1 MVSVAR
7 ALVLVSLLAA
17 GCAVGP
23 NYVRP
28 ADPLQTTYVGPGS
41 GTADQAGAP
50 ESTQSVA
57 LGKTPPD
64 DWWTLLGSE
73 QLDRLVKLA
82 LANNQSL
89 ASAQAHLQAA
99 RERIGVARGA
109 QFPQV
114 DAATSAQ
121 RTRIGAT
128 VLGSQAKDFPSFSA
142 YAGGV
147 EVSYDLDLF
156 GGTRRRIEHAGAEA
170 QYQTALRDAAALSI
184 SGNVVLQALQI
195 ASSSEQIR
203 VVEAIVAD
211 DERMLRL
218 INAANA
224 AGAVSRMDVL
234 SAQSQTDHD
243 RTLLPPLRQQLSV
256 AQDALAI
263 LVGAAPDEWPAQNV
277 NLQQITLQDEIPA
290 VLPSELV
297 HRRPDIA
304 AAEAQLHAASA
315 SVGIA
320 TANLYPHLTLDGSVG
335 REGLL
340 AGGPS
345 EIAWNVLGG
354 LTEPIFHGGALNA
367 EKRAAARD
375 YQAAFG
381 AYRETV
387 LEAFGQVADTL
398 QALKNDREALSTQQR
413 ALESARASLELTR
426 QGYQGGN
433 AGYVQVLDAQRLHQE
448 AQLGTVHAETQ
459 SYVDAVKLV
468 LAAGGRVDDKSL
480 DAVGHNARVSSAIP
494 CQRIDIVA
502 CHEPAILQGER

>member
-1 MVSVAR
+1 VSISR
-7 ALVLVSLLAA
+7 TLVLVSLLAA
-17 GCAVGP
+17 GCTVGP

-28 ADPLQTTYVGPGS
+28 PDPLQTTYLAPSSGS
-41 GTADQAGAP
+41 ADRTAAP
-50 ESTQSVA
+50 ERTQSVA

-89 ASAQAHLQAA
+89 ASAEAHLQAA

-128 VLGSQAKDFPSFSA
+128 ILGPDASDFPSFSA
-142 YAGGV
+142 YTGGV
-147 EVSYDLDLF
+147 AVSYDLDLF
-156 GGTRRRIEHAGAEA
+156 GGTRRRIERAGAEA
-170 QYQTALRDAAALSI
+170 QYEAARRDAAALSI
-184 SGNVVLQALQI
+184 SGNVVLQAMQI
-195 ASSSEQIR
+195 ASWSEQIR

-218 INAANA
+218 MNAANA

-243 RTLLPPLRQQLSV
+243 RTLLPPLRQQLGV

-263 LVGAAPDEWPAQNV
+263 LVGAAPAEWPAQDF
-277 NLQQITLQDEIPA
+277 NLQKITLQDEIPA

-304 AAEAQLHAASA
+304 AAEAQLHEASA

-320 TANLYPHLTLDGSVG
+320 TANLYPHLTLDASVG

-345 EIAWNVLGG
+345 ETAWNVLGG
-354 LTEPIFHGGALNA
+354 LTAPIFHGGTLNA
-367 EKRAAARD
+367 EKRAAAQD

-387 LEAFGQVADTL
+387 LEAFGQVADML
-398 QALKNDREALSTQQR
+398 QALKNDREALSAQQR
-413 ALESARASLELTR
+413 ALASARASLELTR

-433 AGYVQVLDAQRLHQE
+433 AGYVQVLDAQRLNQE
-448 AQLGTVHAETQ
+448 AQLGTVQAEIQ
-459 SYVDAVKLV
+459 SYVDAVKLL
-468 LAAGGRVDDKSL
+468 LAAGGRVDEKRLGS
-480 DAVGHNARVSSAIP
+480 VVHGRSASP
-494 CQRIDIVA
+494 
-502 CHEPAILQGER
+502 

>member
-1 MVSVAR
+1 MVSVTR
-7 ALVLVSLLAA
+7 ALVLTSLLAA
-17 GCAVGP
+17 GCTVGP
-23 NYVRP
+23 NYVQP
-28 ADPLQTTYVGPGS
+28 PDPSQATYVRPGS
-41 GTADQAGAP
+41 DSAGHNAA
-50 ESTQSVA
+50 SDRAQTVA

-89 ASAQAHLQAA
+89 ASAEAHLQAA

-109 QFPQV
+109 RFPQV

-128 VLGSQAKDFPSFSA
+128 VLGPQAKDFPSFSA

-147 EVSYDLDLF
+147 EVSYDLDIF
-156 GGTRRRIEHAGAEA
+156 GGTRRRIERAGAEA
-170 QYQTALRDAAALSI
+170 QYEAALRDAAALSI

-203 VVEAIVAD
+203 VVEGIVTD

-218 INAANA
+218 INAANV

-243 RTLLPPLRQQLSV
+243 RTLLPPLRQQLGV

-263 LVGAAPDEWPAQNV
+263 LVGAAPAEWPAQNF
-277 NLQQITLQDEIPA
+277 NLQQMTLQDKIPA

-304 AAEAQLHAASA
+304 TAEAQLHAASA
-315 SVGIA
+315 AVGIA
-320 TANLYPHLTLDGSVG
+320 TASLYPNLTLDGSIG

-340 AGGPS
+340 GGGPS
-345 EIAWNVLGG
+345 ETAWNVLGG
-354 LTEPIFHGGALNA
+354 LTAPIFHGGTLSA
-367 EKRAAARD
+367 ERRAAVQD

-387 LEAFGQVADTL
+387 LEAFGQVADVL
-398 QALKNDREALSTQQR
+398 QALTNDREALGAQQR
-413 ALESARASLELTR
+413 ALESARASLDLTR
-426 QGYQGGN
+426 QGYEGGN

-448 AQLGTVHAETQ
+448 AQLGTVQAETQ
-459 SYVDAVKLV
+459 GYVDAVKLL
-468 LAAGGRVDDKSL
+468 LAAGGHVDEKT
-480 DAVGHNARVSSAIP
+480 P
-494 CQRIDIVA
+494 
-502 CHEPAILQGER
+502 P

>member
-1 MVSVAR
+1 VSSTRVFAF
-7 ALVLVSLLAA
+7 VSLLIA
-17 GCAVGP
+17 GCTVGP

-28 ADPLQTTYVGPGS
+28 SDPLQTKYVGS
-41 GTADQAGAP
+41 TS
-50 ESTQSVA
+50 ESVDHAAAAEHTPSVA
-57 LGKTPPD
+57 LGSTPPD

-89 ASAQAHLQAA
+89 ASAEARLRAA
-99 RERIGVARGA
+99 RQRIGIARGA
-109 QFPQV
+109 QLPQV
-114 DAATSAQ
+114 DAVTSAQ

-128 VLGSQAKDFPSFSA
+128 VLGPDAKDFPSFSA

-147 EVSYDLDLF
+147 TVSYDFDLF
-156 GGTRRRIEHAGAEA
+156 GGTRRRIERAGAEA
-170 QYQTALRDAAALSI
+170 QYEAAERDAAALSI

-195 ASSSEQIR
+195 ASLSEQIR

-218 INAANA
+218 ISAANA
-224 AGAVSRMDVL
+224 AGAVSRVDVL

-243 RTLLPPLRQQLSV
+243 RTLLPPLRQQLGV

-263 LVGAAPDEWPAQNV
+263 LVGAAPADLPAQDF
-277 NLQQITLQDEIPA
+277 NLQQIALQDEIPA

-345 EIAWNVLGG
+345 ETAWNVLGG
-354 LTEPIFHGGALNA
+354 LTAPIFHGGTLNA
-367 EKRAAARD
+367 EKRAAVQD
-375 YQAAFG
+375 YQAAVG
-381 AYRETV
+381 VYRETV
-387 LEAFGQVADTL
+387 LEAFGQVADML
-398 QALKNDREALSTQQR
+398 QAMKNDREALSTQRR
-413 ALESARASLELTR
+413 ALESASSSLELTR

-448 AQLGTVHAETQ
+448 AQLGAVQAETQ
-459 SYVDAVKLV
+459 SHVDAVKLL
-468 LAAGGRVDDKSL
+468 LAAGGRVDEKRL
-480 DAVGHNARVSSAIP
+480 GAP
-494 CQRIDIVA
+494 
-502 CHEPAILQGER
+502 

>member
-7 ALVLVSLLAA
+7 ALVLTSLLIA

-23 NYVRP
+23 DYVRP
-28 ADPLQTTYVGPGS
+28 SDPSQTTYVGPGS
-41 GTADQAGAP
+41 SSAGYDAAADR
-50 ESTQSVA
+50 TQIAA

-73 QLDRLVKLA
+73 QLDGLVKLA

-89 ASAQAHLQAA
+89 ASAESHLQAA

-114 DAATSAQ
+114 DAATSVQ

-128 VLGSQAKDFPSFSA
+128 VLGPDAKAFPSFSA
-142 YAGGV
+142 YAAGV

-156 GGTRRRIEHAGAEA
+156 GGTRRRVERAGAEA
-170 QYQTALRDAAALSI
+170 QYEAARRDAAALSV
-184 SGNVVLQALQI
+184 SGNVVLQALQV
-195 ASSSEQIR
+195 ASSGEQIR
-203 VVEAIVAD
+203 VVEEIVAD

-218 INAANA
+218 MGAANA
-224 AGAVSRMDVL
+224 AGAVSRVDVL

-256 AQDALAI
+256 ARDALAI
-263 LVGAAPDEWPAQNV
+263 LVGVAPADWPAQDI
-277 NLQQITLQDEIPA
+277 NLQQMYLPDEIPA
-290 VLPSELV
+290 ALPSELV

-320 TANLYPHLTLDGSVG
+320 TANLYPHLTLDASVG
-335 REGLL
+335 RQGLL

-345 EIAWNVLGG
+345 ETAWNVLGG
-354 LTEPIFHGGALNA
+354 LVAPIFRGGALNA
-367 EKRAAARD
+367 EKRAALQD
-375 YQAAFG
+375 YQATFG

-398 QALKNDREALSTQQR
+398 QALNNDRDALSTQQR
-413 ALESARASLELTR
+413 ALESARASLDLTR
-426 QGYQGGN
+426 QGYQAGN
-433 AGYVQVLDAQRLHQE
+433 TGYVQVLEAQRLHQE
-448 AQLGTVHAETQ
+448 AQLGTVQAQTQ
-459 SYVDAVKLV
+459 RYVDAVKLL
-468 LAAGGRVDDKSL
+468 LAAGGRVDETQPHL
-480 DAVGHNARVSSAIP
+480 
-494 CQRIDIVA
+494 
-502 CHEPAILQGER
+502 

>member
-1 MVSVAR
+1 MSIAR
-7 ALVLVSLLAA
+7 ALILTSLLAA
-17 GCAVGP
+17 GCTVGP

-28 ADPLQTTYVGPGS
+28 ADPSQTTYTAPGS
-41 GTADQAGAP
+41 
-50 ESTQSVA
+50 ESASHDAASDRTQTVA
-57 LGKTPPD
+57 FGKTLPD
-64 DWWTLLGSE
+64 DWWTVLGSE

-99 RERIGVARGA
+99 RERISVARGA
-109 QFPQV
+109 EFPQV

-128 VLGSQAKDFPSFSA
+128 VFGSQAKDFPSFSA

-156 GGTRRRIEHAGAEA
+156 GGTRRRIERAGAEA
-170 QYQTALRDAAALSI
+170 QYRGALRDAAALSI

-218 INAANA
+218 IKAANL
-224 AGAVSRMDVL
+224 AGAVSQMDVL

-243 RTLLPPLRQQLSV
+243 RTFLPPLQQQLAVSR
-256 AQDALAI
+256 DALAI
-263 LVGAAPDEWPAQNV
+263 LVGAAPADWPAQDFS
-277 NLQQITLQDEIPA
+277 LQQITLRDEIPSA
-290 VLPSELV
+290 LPSELV

-315 SVGIA
+315 YVGIA
-320 TANLYPHLTLDGSVG
+320 TADLYPHLTLDGTIG
-335 REGLL
+335 RQGLL
-340 AGGPS
+340 GGGPS
-345 EIAWNVLGG
+345 ETAWNVLGG
-354 LTEPIFHGGALNA
+354 LTAPIFHGGTLNA
-367 EKRAAARD
+367 ERRAAVQD

-387 LEAFGQVADTL
+387 LEAFGQVADVL
-398 QALKNDREALSTQQR
+398 QALRNDSEALSTQQR
-413 ALESARASLELTR
+413 ALESARASLDLTR

-433 AGYVQVLDAQRLHQE
+433 AGYVRVLDAQRLHQE
-448 AQLGTVHAETQ
+448 AQLGTVQAETQ
-459 SYVDAVKLV
+459 SRVDAVKLI
-468 LAAGGRVDDKSL
+468 LAAGGHVDEKRVT
-480 DAVGHNARVSSAIP
+480 
-494 CQRIDIVA
+494 
-502 CHEPAILQGER
+502 GERASR

>member
-1 MVSVAR
+1 MSVVR
-7 ALVLVSLLAA
+7 PLVLTSLLAT
-17 GCAVGP
+17 GCTVGP
-23 NYVRP
+23 NYVQP
-28 ADPLQTTYVGPGS
+28 ADPPQTTYVTQDS
-41 GTADQAGAP
+41 NQAGRDAA
-50 ESTQSVA
+50 SHDTRAVA
-57 LGKTPPD
+57 FGETPPD

-109 QFPQV
+109 EFPQV

-128 VLGSQAKDFPSFSA
+128 VLGSQAKNFPSFSA
-142 YAGGV
+142 FAGGV

-156 GGTRRRIEHAGAEA
+156 GGTRRRIERAGAQA
-170 QYQTALRDAAALSI
+170 QYQVALRDAAALSI

-195 ASSSEQIR
+195 ASLSEQIQ

-218 INAANA
+218 IEAANL
-224 AGAVSRMDVL
+224 AGAVSQMDVL

-243 RTLLPPLRQQLSV
+243 RTLLPPLQQQLDVSR
-256 AQDALAI
+256 DALAI
-263 LVGAAPDEWPAQNV
+263 LVGEAPADWPTPDF
-277 NLQQITLQDEIPA
+277 NLRQLTLQNQIPA
-290 VLPSELV
+290 VLPSDLV

-320 TANLYPHLTLDGSVG
+320 TADLYPHLTLDGTIG
-335 REGLL
+335 REGLIG
-340 AGGPS
+340 GGPS
-345 EIAWNVLGG
+345 ETAWNVVGG
-354 LTEPIFHGGALNA
+354 LAAPIFHGGALSA
-367 EKRAAARD
+367 ERRATVQD

-387 LEAFGQVADTL
+387 LEAFGQVADVL
-398 QALKNDREALSTQQR
+398 QALKHDSEALSTQQR
-413 ALESARASLELTR
+413 ALESARASLNLTR

-433 AGYVQVLDAQRLHQE
+433 AGYVQVLDAQRLSQE
-448 AQLGTVHAETQ
+448 AQLGTVQAETQ
-459 SYVDAVKLV
+459 SRVDAVKLL
-468 LAAGGRVDDKSL
+468 LAAGGHIDEKRLGSANL
-480 DAVGHNARVSSAIP
+480 ARVN
-494 CQRIDIVA
+494 R
-502 CHEPAILQGER
+502 

>member
-1 MVSVAR
+1 
-7 ALVLVSLLAA
+7 LVLTSLLAA
-17 GCAVGP
+17 GCTVGP

-28 ADPLQTTYVGPGS
+28 SEPSQTTYVAPGS
-41 GTADQAGAP
+41 DSAGHDAA
-50 ESTQSVA
+50 SGRTQTVA
-57 LGKTPPD
+57 FGKTPPD

-82 LANNQSL
+82 LTNNQSL
-89 ASAQAHLQAA
+89 ASAEAHLQAA
-99 RERIGVARGA
+99 RERIGAARGA

-128 VLGSQAKDFPSFSA
+128 VLGPQAKDFPSFSA

-156 GGTRRRIEHAGAEA
+156 GGTRRRIERAGAEA
-170 QYQTALRDAAALSI
+170 QYEAALRDAAALSI

-203 VVEAIVAD
+203 VVEGIVAD

-218 INAANA
+218 IEAANA

-243 RTLLPPLRQQLSV
+243 RTLLPPVRQQLGV

-263 LVGAAPDEWPAQNV
+263 LVGAAPAEWPAQDF
-277 NLQQITLQDEIPA
+277 NLQQMTLQDEIPA
-290 VLPSELV
+290 ALPSELV

-304 AAEAQLHAASA
+304 AAEAQLHAAST

-335 REGLL
+335 RQGLL
-340 AGGPS
+340 GGGPS
-345 EIAWNVLGG
+345 EAAWNVLGG
-354 LTEPIFHGGALNA
+354 LTAPIFHGGTLNA
-367 EKRAAARD
+367 ERRAAVQD

-387 LEAFGQVADTL
+387 LEAFGQVADML
-398 QALKNDREALSTQQR
+398 QALNNDREALTTQQR
-413 ALESARASLELTR
+413 ALESARASLDLTQ
-426 QGYQGGN
+426 QGYRGGN
-433 AGYVQVLDAQRLHQE
+433 AGYVQVLDAERLHQE
-448 AQLGTVHAETQ
+448 AQLGTVQAETQ
-459 SYVDAVKLV
+459 SHVDAVKLL
-468 LAAGGRVDDKSL
+468 LAAGGHVDEKRL
-480 DAVGHNARVSSAIP
+480 AVVARGGTSSP
-494 CQRIDIVA
+494 
-502 CHEPAILQGER
+502 

>member
-1 MVSVAR
+1 MSVAR
-7 ALVLVSLLAA
+7 TLVLTSLLAA

-23 NYVRP
+23 DYVRP
-28 ADPLQTTYVGPGS
+28 SDPSQRTYVGLGS
-41 GTADQAGAP
+41 DSAGHDAASDRTP
-50 ESTQSVA
+50 TVA

-73 QLDRLVKLA
+73 QLDRLVKVA

-109 QFPQV
+109 QLPRV
-114 DAATSAQ
+114 DAAASAQ

-128 VLGSQAKDFPSFSA
+128 VLGPQAQAFPSFSA
-142 YAGGV
+142 YAAGV
-147 EVSYDLDLF
+147 EVGYDLDLF
-156 GGTRRRIEHAGAEA
+156 GGTRRRIERAGAEA
-170 QYQTALRDAAALSI
+170 QYEAARRDAAALSI

-218 INAANA
+218 ISAANE
-224 AGAVSRMDVL
+224 AGAVSRVDVL

-243 RTLLPPLRQQLSV
+243 RTLLPPLRQQLEV
-256 AQDALAI
+256 AQDALAV
-263 LVGAAPDEWPAQNV
+263 LVGAAPAEWPVQDI
-277 NLQQITLQDEIPA
+277 NLQQMRPQDKIPA

-320 TANLYPHLTLDGSVG
+320 TANLYPHLTLDGTFG

-340 AGGPS
+340 GGGPS
-345 EIAWNVLGG
+345 ESAWNILGG
-354 LTEPIFHGGALNA
+354 LTAPIFHGGTLNA
-367 EKRAAARD
+367 EKRAAMQD

-387 LEAFGQVADTL
+387 LEAFGQVADML
-398 QALKNDREALSTQQR
+398 QALNNDKEALSTQQR
-413 ALESARASLELTR
+413 ALESARASLDLTR
-426 QGYQGGN
+426 QGYEGGN
-433 AGYVQVLDAQRLHQE
+433 AGYTQVLDAQRLRQE
-448 AQLGTVHAETQ
+448 AQLGTVQAETQ
-459 SYVDAVKLV
+459 GYVDAVKLL
-468 LAAGGRVDDKSL
+468 LAAGGRVEERRVG
-480 DAVGHNARVSSAIP
+480 AVAR
-494 CQRIDIVA
+494 
-502 CHEPAILQGER
+502 GETAP

>member
-1 MVSVAR
+1 VSVAR
-7 ALVLVSLLAA
+7 ALVLTSLLAA
-17 GCAVGP
+17 GCTVGP
-23 NYVRP
+23 NYVSP
-28 ADPLQTTYVGPGS
+28 SDPTQKTYVGS
-41 GTADQAGAP
+41 RSVSASHDAA
-50 ESTQSVA
+50 SDRTQTVA

-64 DWWTLLGSE
+64 DWWTVLGSE

-89 ASAQAHLQAA
+89 ASAEAHLQAA
-99 RERIGVARGA
+99 RERIGAARGA

-128 VLGSQAKDFPSFSA
+128 VLGPQAKDFPSFSA

-156 GGTRRRIEHAGAEA
+156 GGTRRRIERAGAEA
-170 QYQTALRDAAALSI
+170 QYEASLRDAAALSI
-184 SGNVVLQALQI
+184 SGNVALQALQL
-195 ASSSEQIR
+195 ASLSEQIR

-218 INAANA
+218 VNSANA

-243 RTLLPPLRQQLSV
+243 RTLLPPLRQQLAVS
-256 AQDALAI
+256 QDALAI
-263 LVGAAPDEWPAQNV
+263 LVGAAPADWPAQDF
-277 NLQQITLQDEIPA
+277 NLRQMTLQGEIPA
-290 VLPSELV
+290 SLPSELV

-320 TANLYPHLTLDGSVG
+320 TANLYPHLTLDGSIG
-335 REGLL
+335 RQGLL
-340 AGGPS
+340 GGGPS
-345 EIAWNVLGG
+345 ETAWNVLGG
-354 LTEPIFHGGALNA
+354 LTAPIFHGGTLNA
-367 EKRAAARD
+367 ARRAAVED

-381 AYRETV
+381 TYRETV
-387 LEAFGQVADTL
+387 LEAFGQVADML
-398 QALKNDREALSTQQR
+398 QALTNDREALSTQQR
-413 ALESARASLELTR
+413 ALESARASLDLTR
-426 QGYQGGN
+426 QGYEGGN

-448 AQLGTVHAETQ
+448 AQLGTVQAATQ
-459 SYVDAVKLV
+459 SYVDAVKLL
-468 LAAGGRVDDKSL
+468 LAAGGHVDEKRL
-480 DAVGHNARVSSAIP
+480 GAVAHGGTASR
-494 CQRIDIVA
+494 
-502 CHEPAILQGER
+502 

>member
-1 MVSVAR
+1 MSVAR
-7 ALVLVSLLAA
+7 GLVLTSLLAA
-17 GCAVGP
+17 GCTVGP
-23 NYVRP
+23 NYVSP
-28 ADPLQTTYVGPGS
+28 SDPTQTTYVRPS
-41 GTADQAGAP
+41 ASADHDAASDRPQ
-50 ESTQSVA
+50 TVV

-89 ASAQAHLQAA
+89 VGAEAHLQAA
-99 RERIGVARGA
+99 RERMGAARGA

-142 YAGGV
+142 YAAGV

-156 GGTRRRIEHAGAEA
+156 GGTRRRIERAGAEA
-170 QYQTALRDAAALSI
+170 QYDAALRDAAALSI
-184 SGNVVLQALQI
+184 SGNVVLQALQL
-195 ASSSEQIR
+195 ASLSEQIR
-203 VVEAIVAD
+203 VVDTIVAD

-218 INAANA
+218 IRGANT

-243 RTLLPPLRQQLSV
+243 RTLLPPLRQQLGVS
-256 AQDALAI
+256 QDALAI
-263 LVGAAPDEWPAQNV
+263 LVGAAPADWPSQDFS
-277 NLQQITLQDEIPA
+277 LRQMTLQGEIPA
-290 VLPSELV
+290 ALPSELV

-320 TANLYPHLTLDGSVG
+320 TANLYPDLTLDGSIG

-340 AGGPS
+340 GGGPS
-345 EIAWNVLGG
+345 ETAWNVLGG
-354 LTEPIFHGGALNA
+354 LTAPVFHGGTLNA
-367 EKRAAARD
+367 ERRAAVED

-387 LEAFGQVADTL
+387 LEAFGQVADML
-398 QALKNDREALSTQQR
+398 QALTNDREALGAQQR
-413 ALESARASLELTR
+413 ALESARASLDLTR
-426 QGYQGGN
+426 QGYEGGN
-433 AGYVQVLDAQRLHQE
+433 AGYLQVLDAQRLHQE
-448 AQLGTVHAETQ
+448 AQLGTVQAETQ
-459 SYVDAVKLV
+459 SYVDAVKLL
-468 LAAGGRVDDKSL
+468 LAAGGHVDEKRL
-480 DAVGHNARVSSAIP
+480 GPVARGGTASP
-494 CQRIDIVA
+494 
-502 CHEPAILQGER
+502 

>member
-1 MVSVAR
+1 VSVTR
-7 ALVLVSLLAA
+7 ALVLTSLLVA
-17 GCAVGP
+17 GCTVGP
-23 NYVRP
+23 NYVAP
-28 ADPLQTTYVGPGS
+28 SDPTQTTYVRLRS
-41 GTADQAGAP
+41 ASADHDAA
-50 ESTQSVA
+50 SDRTQTVA

-89 ASAQAHLQAA
+89 VSAEAHLKAA
-99 RERIGVARGA
+99 RERVGAAHGA

-128 VLGSQAKDFPSFSA
+128 VLGSQAKSFPPFSA

-156 GGTRRRIEHAGAEA
+156 GGTRRRIERAGAEA
-170 QYQTALRDAAALSI
+170 QYDAAVRDAAALSI
-184 SGNVVLQALQI
+184 SGNVVLQALQL
-195 ASSSEQIR
+195 ASLSEQIR
-203 VVEAIVAD
+203 VVDTIVAD

-218 INAANA
+218 IRAANT

-243 RTLLPPLRQQLSV
+243 RTLLPPLRQQLGVS
-256 AQDALAI
+256 QDALAI
-263 LVGAAPDEWPAQNV
+263 LVGAAPADWPAQDFS
-277 NLQQITLQDEIPA
+277 LRQMTLQGDIPA
-290 VLPSELV
+290 ALPSELV

-320 TANLYPHLTLDGSVG
+320 TANLYPNLTLDGSIG

-340 AGGPS
+340 GGGPS
-345 EIAWNVLGG
+345 ETAWNVLGG
-354 LTEPIFHGGALNA
+354 LTAPLFHGGTLNA
-367 EKRAAARD
+367 ERRAAVED

-381 AYRETV
+381 SYRETV
-387 LEAFGQVADTL
+387 LEAFGQVADML
-398 QALKNDREALSTQQR
+398 QALTNDREALGAQQR
-413 ALESARASLELTR
+413 ALESARASLDLTR
-426 QGYQGGN
+426 QGYEGGN
-433 AGYVQVLDAQRLHQE
+433 AGYLQVLDAQRLHQE
-448 AQLGTVHAETQ
+448 AQLGTVQAETQ
-459 SYVDAVKLV
+459 SYVDAVKLL
-468 LAAGGRVDDKSL
+468 LAAGGRVDEKRLGS
-480 DAVGHNARVSSAIP
+480 VARGG
-494 CQRIDIVA
+494 VA
-502 CHEPAILQGER
+502 SP

>member
-1 MVSVAR
+1 VSVTR
-7 ALVLVSLLAA
+7 ALVLTSLLAA
-17 GCAVGP
+17 GCTVGP
-23 NYVRP
+23 NYVQP
-28 ADPLQTTYVGPGS
+28 PDPSQATYVRPGS
-41 GTADQAGAP
+41 DSAGHNAA
-50 ESTQSVA
+50 SDRTQTVA

-89 ASAQAHLQAA
+89 ASAEAHLQAA

-109 QFPQV
+109 RFPQV

-128 VLGSQAKDFPSFSA
+128 VLGPQAKDFPSFSA

-147 EVSYDLDLF
+147 EVSYDLDIF
-156 GGTRRRIEHAGAEA
+156 GGTRRRIERAGAEA
-170 QYQTALRDAAALSI
+170 QYEAALRDAAALSI

-203 VVEAIVAD
+203 VVEGIVTD

-218 INAANA
+218 INAANV
-224 AGAVSRMDVL
+224 AGAVSRIDVL
-234 SAQSQTDHD
+234 NAQSQTDHD
-243 RTLLPPLRQQLSV
+243 RTLLPPLRQQLGV

-263 LVGAAPDEWPAQNV
+263 LVGAAPAEWPAQDF
-277 NLQQITLQDEIPA
+277 NLQQMTLQDRIPA

-304 AAEAQLHAASA
+304 TAEAQLHAASA

-320 TANLYPHLTLDGSVG
+320 TANLYPNLTLDGSIG

-340 AGGPS
+340 GGGPS
-345 EIAWNVLGG
+345 ETAWNVLGG
-354 LTEPIFHGGALNA
+354 LTAPIFHGGTLSA
-367 EKRAAARD
+367 ERRAAVQD

-387 LEAFGQVADTL
+387 LEAFGQVADVL
-398 QALKNDREALSTQQR
+398 QALTNDREALSTQQR
-413 ALESARASLELTR
+413 ALESARASLDLTR

-448 AQLGTVHAETQ
+448 AQLGTVQAETQ
-459 SYVDAVKLV
+459 SYVDAVKLL
-468 LAAGGRVDDKSL
+468 LAAGGHVDEKT
-480 DAVGHNARVSSAIP
+480 P
-494 CQRIDIVA
+494 
-502 CHEPAILQGER
+502 P

>member
-1 MVSVAR
+1 MSVAR
-7 ALVLVSLLAA
+7 ALVLTSLLAA
-17 GCAVGP
+17 GCTVGP

-28 ADPLQTTYVGPGS
+28 LDPSQTTYIAPGS
-41 GTADQAGAP
+41 DSAGHDAA
-50 ESTQSVA
+50 SDRTQTVA

-82 LANNQSL
+82 LVNNQSL
-89 ASAQAHLQAA
+89 ASAEAHLRAA
-99 RERIGVARGA
+99 RERIGAARGA
-109 QFPQV
+109 LFPQL

-121 RTRIGAT
+121 RTSIGAT
-128 VLGSQAKDFPSFSA
+128 VLGPQAKDFPSFSA

-156 GGTRRRIEHAGAEA
+156 GGTRRRIERAGAEA
-170 QYQTALRDAAALSI
+170 QYEAALRDAAALSI

-203 VVEAIVAD
+203 VLEAIVAD
-211 DERMLRL
+211 DERMLGL
-218 INAANA
+218 IKAANV
-224 AGAVSRMDVL
+224 AGAVSQMDVL

-243 RTLLPPLRQQLSV
+243 RTLLPPIRQQLAV
-256 AQDALAI
+256 ARDALAI
-263 LVGAAPDEWPAQNV
+263 LVGAAPAEWPAQDFK
-277 NLQQITLQDEIPA
+277 LQQMTLQDEIPA

-320 TANLYPHLTLDGSVG
+320 TANLYPQLTLDGSIG

-340 AGGPS
+340 GGGPS
-345 EIAWNVLGG
+345 ETAWNVLGG
-354 LTEPIFHGGALNA
+354 LNAPIFHGGTLNA
-367 EKRAAARD
+367 ERRAAVQD

-387 LEAFGQVADTL
+387 LEAFGQVADVL
-398 QALKNDREALSTQQR
+398 QALSNDREALSTQQR
-413 ALESARASLELTR
+413 ALESARASLDLTR
-426 QGYQGGN
+426 QGYRGGN

-448 AQLGTVHAETQ
+448 AQLGSVQAETQ
-459 SYVDAVKLV
+459 SHVDAVKLL
-468 LAAGGRVDDKSL
+468 LAAGGHVDKRRL
-480 DAVGHNARVSSAIP
+480 GDAYPSHGGR
-494 CQRIDIVA
+494 
-502 CHEPAILQGER
+502 

>member
-1 MVSVAR
+1 MSVAR
-7 ALVLVSLLAA
+7 ALVLTSLLAA
-17 GCAVGP
+17 GCTVGP

-28 ADPLQTTYVGPGS
+28 SDPSQTTYVTHGS
-41 GTADQAGAP
+41 PSAGHDAASDGTP
-50 ESTQSVA
+50 TVA
-57 LGKTPPD
+57 FGKALPD
-64 DWWTLLGSE
+64 DWWSVLGSE
-73 QLDRLVKLA
+73 RVDRLVKLA

-89 ASAQAHLQAA
+89 VSAEAHLHAA
-99 RERIGVARGA
+99 RERIRAARGA

-156 GGTRRRIEHAGAEA
+156 GGTRRRIERVGAEA
-170 QYQTALRDAAALSI
+170 QDEAARRDAAALSI
-184 SGNVVLQALQI
+184 SGNVVLEALQI
-195 ASSSEQIR
+195 ASLSEQIR

-218 INAANA
+218 IRAANA

-243 RTLLPPLRQQLSV
+243 RTLLPPLRQQLAVS
-256 AQDALAI
+256 QDALAI
-263 LVGAAPDEWPAQNV
+263 LVGAAPADWPAQDFS
-277 NLQQITLQDEIPA
+277 LQQITLQDEIPA
-290 VLPSELV
+290 ALPSELV

-320 TANLYPHLTLDGSVG
+320 TANLYPHFTLDGSIG

-340 AGGPS
+340 GGGPS
-345 EIAWNVLGG
+345 ETAWNVLGG
-354 LTEPIFHGGALNA
+354 LTAPIFHGGTLNA
-367 EKRAAARD
+367 ERRAAVAD

-387 LEAFGQVADTL
+387 LEAFGQVADML
-398 QALKNDREALSTQQR
+398 QALTNDREALGTQQR
-413 ALESARASLELTR
+413 ALESARASLDLTR
-426 QGYQGGN
+426 QGYEGGN
-433 AGYVQVLDAQRLHQE
+433 AGYVQVLDAQRLDQE
-448 AQLGTVHAETQ
+448 AQLGIVQAETQ
-459 SYVDAVKLV
+459 SYVDTVKLL
-468 LAAGGRVDDKSL
+468 LAAGGHVDEKRLGGANLSRVNR
-480 DAVGHNARVSSAIP
+480 AGR
-494 CQRIDIVA
+494 R
-502 CHEPAILQGER
+502 

>member
-1 MVSVAR
+1 MSVVR
-7 ALVLVSLLAA
+7 PLVLTSLLAA
-17 GCAVGP
+17 GCTVGP

-28 ADPLQTTYVGPGS
+28 ADPSQTTYVTQDSNSAGRD
-41 GTADQAGAP
+41 TASDRA
-50 ESTQSVA
+50 ETVA
-57 LGKTPPD
+57 FGKTSAD

-89 ASAQAHLQAA
+89 ASAEAHLQAA

-109 QFPQV
+109 EFPQV

-128 VLGSQAKDFPSFSA
+128 VFGSQAKDFPSFSA

-156 GGTRRRIEHAGAEA
+156 GGTRRRIERAGAQA
-170 QYQTALRDAAALSI
+170 QYQVALRDAAALSI

-195 ASSSEQIR
+195 ASSSEQIQ

-218 INAANA
+218 IQAANR
-224 AGAVSRMDVL
+224 AGAVSQMDVL

-243 RTLLPPLRQQLSV
+243 RTLLPPLRQQLDVSR
-256 AQDALAI
+256 DALAI
-263 LVGAAPDEWPAQNV
+263 LVGEAPADWHAPDF
-277 NLQQITLQDEIPA
+277 NLRQMTLQNEIPA
-290 VLPSELV
+290 ALPSELV

-320 TANLYPHLTLDGSVG
+320 TADLYPHLALDGTIG

-340 AGGPS
+340 GGGPS
-345 EIAWNVLGG
+345 ETAWNIIGG
-354 LTEPIFHGGALNA
+354 LAAPIFHGGALSA
-367 EKRAAARD
+367 ERRAAVQD

-387 LEAFGQVADTL
+387 LEAFGQVADVL
-398 QALKNDREALSTQQR
+398 QALKNDSEALSTQQR
-413 ALESARASLELTR
+413 ALESARASLDLTR

-448 AQLGTVHAETQ
+448 AQLGTVQAETQ
-459 SYVDAVKLV
+459 RRVNAVKLL
-468 LAAGGRVDDKSL
+468 LAAGGHIDEKLLGSANLVRV
-480 DAVGHNARVSSAIP
+480 NR
-494 CQRIDIVA
+494 
-502 CHEPAILQGER
+502 

>member
-1 MVSVAR
+1 MSVAR
-7 ALVLVSLLAA
+7 GLVLTSLLAA
-17 GCAVGP
+17 GCTVGP
-23 NYVRP
+23 NYVSP
-28 ADPLQTTYVGPGS
+28 SDPTQTTYVGLRS
-41 GTADQAGAP
+41 VSADHDAASDRSQ
-50 ESTQSVA
+50 TVA

-64 DWWTLLGSE
+64 DWWTLLGAE

-89 ASAQAHLQAA
+89 VSAEAHLQAA
-99 RERIGVARGA
+99 RERMGAARGA

-142 YAGGV
+142 YAAGV

-156 GGTRRRIEHAGAEA
+156 GGTRRRIERAGAEA
-170 QYQTALRDAAALSI
+170 QYDAALRDAAALSI
-184 SGNVVLQALQI
+184 SGNVVLQALQL
-195 ASSSEQIR
+195 ASLSEQIR
-203 VVEAIVAD
+203 VVDTIVAD

-218 INAANA
+218 IRGANT

-243 RTLLPPLRQQLSV
+243 RTLLPPLRQQLGVS
-256 AQDALAI
+256 QDALAI
-263 LVGAAPDEWPAQNV
+263 LVGAAPADWPSQDFS
-277 NLQQITLQDEIPA
+277 LRQMTLQGEIPA
-290 VLPSELV
+290 ALPSELV

-320 TANLYPHLTLDGSVG
+320 TANLYPDLTLDGSIG

-340 AGGPS
+340 GGGPS
-345 EIAWNVLGG
+345 ETAWNVLGG
-354 LTEPIFHGGALNA
+354 LTAPVFHGGTLNA
-367 EKRAAARD
+367 ERRAAVED

-387 LEAFGQVADTL
+387 LEAFGQVADML
-398 QALKNDREALSTQQR
+398 QALTNDREALGAQQR
-413 ALESARASLELTR
+413 ALESARASLDLTR
-426 QGYQGGN
+426 QGYEGGN
-433 AGYVQVLDAQRLHQE
+433 AGYLQVLDAQRLHQE
-448 AQLGTVHAETQ
+448 AQLGTVQAETQ
-459 SYVDAVKLV
+459 SYVDAVKLL
-468 LAAGGRVDDKSL
+468 LAAGGHVDEKRL
-480 DAVGHNARVSSAIP
+480 GPVARGGTASP
-494 CQRIDIVA
+494 
-502 CHEPAILQGER
+502 